1 MKVSVMAK
9 KKKKYKKDKE
19 RFDRPHPEE
28 TTESAVW
35 ESDDAERESPPTE
48 TSMEARRASVGRGS
62 LAERILDSLEA
73 VANEVERISD
83 EVTAL
88 GSSLRLARDQLAE
101 QEEELDAMHALK
113 KPRVSESAPGRPTAR
128 TTTVAVR
135 DRTSA
140 VGA

>member
-1 MKVSVMAK
+1 MAK
-9 KKKKYKKDKE
+9 KKKKNKKDTK
-19 RFDRPHPEE
+19 RFESPGPEQTTELAVEE
-28 TTESAVW
+28 TE
-35 ESDDAERESPPTE
+35 DDEPESPT
-48 TSMEARRASVGRGS
+48 TAASAEARRTSVGRGS

-101 QEEELDAMHALK
+101 QEEELDALHALK
-113 KPRVSESAPGRPTAR
+113 KPRAAESAPGRPTAR